1 MGKRPMSELILV
13 THDGPVATVILNNPE
28 RRNALNRKAWTVLA
42 DRMAELSADLSLR
55 CVVVRGAGHKAFAA
69 GADIAEFETERSNS
83 AEAAAYGAD
92 TARALDALINCPHPT
107 IAMIEGACTGGGLE
121 IACCCDLRI
130 CNESARFGVPINKIG
145 HPFAYPELAP
155 VLQVAGR
162 AAVLELLL
170 EGRIVDAEWARLR
183 GLVTRV
189 VADGGVEAEVKKAAD
204 NIARAAPLSMRG
216 TKKFVNRLTLN
227 SEPLTTAEVAESYE
241 ACDSEDYAE
250 GVRAFLAK
258 EKTVFRGR

>member
-1 MGKRPMSELILV
+1 MSDLIV
-13 THDGPVATVILNNPE
+13 VGRKGAIATVILNNPE
-28 RRNALNRKAWTVLA
+28 RRNALSREAWAVLA
-42 DRMAELSADLSLR
+42 DRMTEISADPTLR
-55 CVVVRGAGHKAFAA
+55 CVVVRGAGDKAFAA
-69 GADIAEFETERSNS
+69 GADIAEFQTERSS
-83 AEAAAYGAD
+83 SEQAAAYGAD
-92 TARALDALINCPHPT
+92 TARALDALINCQHPT
-107 IAMIEGACTGGGLE
+107 IAMILGACTGGGLE
-121 IACCCDLRI
+121 IACCCDIRI
-130 CNESARFGVPINKIG
+130 CNESARFGVPINRIG

-189 VADGGVEAEVKKAAD
+189 VADYEIDEEIANTAAHLAEV
-204 NIARAAPLSMRG
+204 APLSMRG

-227 SEPLTTAEVAESYE
+227 ASPLSETEIAESYA

-250 GVRAFLAK
+250 GVTAFLAK
-258 EKTVFRGR
+258 RKPVFRGQ

>member
-1 MGKRPMSELILV
+1 MTEPILV
-13 THDGPVATVILNNPE
+13 ERDGAVATVILNNPE
-28 RRNALNRKAWTVLA
+28 RRNALSRAAWAVLA
-42 DRMAELSADLSLR
+42 DVMAEISADLDLR
-55 CVVVRGAGHKAFAA
+55 CVVIKGAGDKAFAA
-69 GADIAEFETERSNS
+69 GADIAEFPTERAT
-83 AEAAAYGAD
+83 AEQAAAYGDD
-92 TARALDALINCPHPT
+92 TARALDAMINCPHPT

-130 CNESARFGVPINKIG
+130 CNESARFGVPINRIG

-170 EGRIVDAEWARLR
+170 EGRVVDAKWAEAR
-183 GLVTRV
+183 GLVSRV
-189 VADGGVEAEVKKAAD
+189 VADDAIAAD
-204 NIARAAPLSMRG
+204 VAKTAGHIAAMAPLSMRG

-227 SEPLTTAEVAESYE
+227 PGPLSEAELSESYA

-250 GVRAFLAK
+250 GVRAFMAK
-258 EKTVFRGR
+258 EKPAFKGR

>member
-1 MGKRPMSELILV
+1 MPDPILV
-13 THDGPVATVILNNPE
+13 ERDGAIATVILNNPE
-28 RRNALNRKAWTVLA
+28 RRNALSRAAWAVLA
-42 DRMAELSADLSLR
+42 DVMSEISADLDLR
-55 CVVVRGAGHKAFAA
+55 CVVIKGAGDKAFAA
-69 GADIAEFETERSNS
+69 GADIAEFATERSN
-83 AEAAAYGAD
+83 AEQAAAYGDD

-130 CNESARFGVPINKIG
+130 CNASARFGVPINRIG

-170 EGRIVDAEWARLR
+170 EGRVVDAAWAETR

-189 VADGGVEAEVKKAAD
+189 VADDDIAAD
-204 NIARAAPLSMRG
+204 VAKTAGHIAAMAPLSMRG
-216 TKKFVNRLTLN
+216 TKKFVNRLTLKPG
-227 SEPLTTAEVAESYE
+227 PLTEAELAESYA

-250 GVRAFLAK
+250 GVRAFMAK
-258 EKTVFRGR
+258 EKPAFKGR

>member
-1 MGKRPMSELILV
+1 MSDLIV
-13 THDGPVATVILNNPE
+13 VGRKGTIATVILNNPE
-28 RRNALNRKAWTVLA
+28 RRNALSREAWAVLA
-42 DRMAELSADLSLR
+42 DRMAEISADPTLR
-55 CVVVRGAGHKAFAA
+55 CVVVRGAGDKAFAA
-69 GADIAEFETERSNS
+69 GADIAEFKAERSNS
-83 AEAAAYGAD
+83 GQAAAYGAD

-107 IAMIEGACTGGGLE
+107 IAMIQGACTGGGLE
-121 IACCCDLRI
+121 IACCCDIRI
-130 CNESARFGVPINKIG
+130 CNESARFGVPINRIG

-189 VADGGVEAEVKKAAD
+189 VADYEIDEEVANTAAHLAEV
-204 NIARAAPLSMRG
+204 APLSIRG

-227 SEPLTTAEVAESYE
+227 PEPLSDEEVAESYA
-241 ACDSEDYAE
+241 ACDSDDYAE
-250 GVRAFLAK
+250 GVTAFLAK
-258 EKTVFRGR
+258 RKPVFRGQ

>member
-1 MGKRPMSELILV
+1 MSDLILV
-13 THDGPVATVILNNPE
+13 ERDGPIATVILNNPE
-28 RRNALNRKAWTVLA
+28 RRNALNRQAWADLA
-42 DRMAELSADLSLR
+42 DCMAELSADLSLR
-55 CVVVRGAGHKAFAA
+55 CVIVRGAGNKAFAA

-83 AEAAAYGAD
+83 EQAAAYGAD
-92 TARALDALINCPHPT
+92 TARALDELIHCPHPT

-162 AAVLELLL
+162 SPVLELLL

-189 VADGGVEAEVKKAAD
+189 VADGEVEDEVRKTAE
-204 NIARAAPLSMRG
+204 NIAKSAPLSVRG

-227 SEPLTTAEVAESYE
+227 PEPLTAAEVAESYE

-258 EKTVFRGR
+258 EKPNFKGR